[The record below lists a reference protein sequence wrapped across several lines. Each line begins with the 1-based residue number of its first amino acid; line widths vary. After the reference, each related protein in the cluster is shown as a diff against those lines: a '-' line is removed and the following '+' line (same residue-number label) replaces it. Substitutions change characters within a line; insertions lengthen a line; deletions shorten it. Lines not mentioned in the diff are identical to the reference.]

1 MLSPAVPLASL
12 PVPEA
17 HRRPPFSDV
26 AAGLGRLEE
35 AGPDQ
40 LSANAVRDDLRWF
53 QTQVRKLEA
62 LSARWL
68 AELDRREQRDGGPQ
82 GELRRC
88 STWLAD
94 ALKLTSNA
102 AYAQV
107 RTARALA
114 GELHLTAAALRRGE
128 ISSRHVDV
136 IRQAMEQV
144 GKTCLEPGAVESE
157 LVFVAQRKDPS
168 ELAQHWK
175 QMRYQAD
182 QAAAEEA
189 EEEQR
194 RQSWLSLYRTRWDTY
209 RIEGVRHEAPRD
221 RAG

>member
-1 MLSPAVPLASL
+1 
-12 PVPEA
+12 
-17 HRRPPFSDV
+17 
-26 AAGLGRLEE
+26 
-35 AGPDQ
+35 
-40 LSANAVRDDLRWF
+40 
-53 QTQVRKLEA
+53 
-62 LSARWL
+62 
-68 AELDRREQRDGGPQ
+68 ELDRREQRDGGPQ
-82 GELRRC
+82 GELLRC

-102 AYAQV
+102 AHAQV

-114 GELHLTAAALRRGE
+114 GELHLTAAAFRRGE

-157 LVFVAQRKDPS
+157 LVFVAQRKDPF

-209 RIEGVRHEAPRD
+209 RIEGELD
-221 RAG
+221 

>member
-1 MLSPAVPLASL
+1 
-12 PVPEA
+12 
-17 HRRPPFSDV
+17 
-26 AAGLGRLEE
+26 AAGLERLEE
-35 AGPDQ
+35 ARPEK
-40 LSANAVRDDLRWF
+40 LSANELRDDLRWF
-53 QTQVRKLEA
+53 QTHVRRLEA

-68 AELDRREQRDGGPQ
+68 GELDRREQRDGGPQ
-82 GELRRC
+82 GELLRC

-94 ALKLTSNA
+94 ALKLTPNA

-114 GELHLTAAALRRGE
+114 SELHLTAAAFRRGE

-157 LVFVAQRKDPS
+157 LVFVAQRKDPF

-175 QMRYQAD
+175 QM
-182 QAAAEEA
+182 
-189 EEEQR
+189 
-194 RQSWLSLYRTRWDTY
+194 
-209 RIEGVRHEAPRD
+209 
-221 RAG
+221 